1 MLANIEMTVA
11 QIQQNILTAEHD
23 QQIKPSEHKELLLKL
38 IGLPDEN
45 LSKQCV
51 VVLLLAL
58 NSIRDLPKVG
68 SAFFYNVVKSIEP
81 QQFDSIY
88 AIILKAKKE
97 LGLQSQAAVSST
109 KTASMQLVTPPSVKN
124 ALTSIE
130 RIKEKATSI
139 YNENDS
145 YFYGYQHDIFNTNS
159 PLVIA
164 LLFESYIAEQRRV
177 FPKKDL
183 YLLEPFTM
191 QLENLRRGSACNDL
205 FGFKDFE
212 TITENFTK
220 KTSEIL
226 ESTQSSAKELSKTG
240 TPLNSQRQAVRQN
253 LDTLLGKPQVI
264 KTEHARSRSFTVKS
278 ASHTGE
284 STTIKTLIKD
294 KDQLLGVVQGLT
306 KSLSLAYS
314 KADSAFG
321 YKEVLQKIYD
331 LCHSEILTQEVKG
344 QLENNLAK
352 LVYQFCAL
360 YISAIAAT
368 GTQETSLLDSVLKQ
382 LKIFINFYK
391 ENYKNTD
398 MLYVYCKDQ
407 IEFLQTSKNKIINS
421 NFAEFSEAL
430 LNQIQAEKFVD
441 DKLLDGILFKESFSS
456 GAKSQKHFINKIE
469 RNLQQSLPAKEQAA
483 VTSNTP
489 VNPKRESLSSKERLA
504 TQTDSNSKP
513 SLPARN
519 ATPQFLSTLENS
531 LQQSQVKEQKP
542 VTSNVPV
549 SPKQESM
556 PPKESSITSYLQ
568 SWWSGD
574 NKPASPTTPIK
585 STAEQTSKQSLGNA
599 NLIAEMQKKQGLDS
613 KSKRVENVLSG
624 DKKASSTTTQ
634 PAKELSQ
641 AEPKTSTQQ
650 GLANAGLLAE
660 MRKKQGSVST
670 GESKDTDNTNP
681 STPQLR

>member
-1 MLANIEMTVA
+1 MLANIDITVA
-11 QIQQNILTAEHD
+11 QIQQDILGAENY

-38 IGLPDEN
+38 IDLPDET

-51 VVLLLAL
+51 VVFLSAL
-58 NSIRDLPKVG
+58 NSILDLPEVG
-68 SAFFYNVVKSIEP
+68 NAFFYNVFTSIEP
-81 QQFDSIY
+81 QQLESIY
-88 AIILKAKKE
+88 ATILKAKRE
-97 LGLQSQAAVSST
+97 LGSQRQPAVSSA
-109 KTASMQLVTPPSVKN
+109 KAASMQLMIPASVIK
-124 ALTSIE
+124 ALKSIE

-145 YFYGYQHDIFNTNS
+145 YLYGYQRDIFNTNS

-164 LLFESYIAEQRRV
+164 LLFESYMAEQRRV

-183 YLLEPFTM
+183 YLLEPFIM
-191 QLENLRRGSACNDL
+191 QLENLRRGSECNML
-205 FGFKDFE
+205 FNFEDFE
-212 TITENFTK
+212 TITNIFTEQA
-220 KTSEIL
+220 SEIL
-226 ESTQSSAKELSKTG
+226 KSPQSPAKEPSKTG

-253 LDTLLGKPQVI
+253 LDTLLGKPQVT
-264 KTEHARSRSFTVKS
+264 KTEHARSRSVTVKG
-278 ASHTGE
+278 ASRTGE

-294 KDQLLGVVQGLT
+294 KAQLLEVVQGLT

-368 GTQETSLLDSVLKQ
+368 ETQETSLLDSVLKQ

-398 MLYVYCKDQ
+398 MLHVYCENQ
-407 IEFLQTSKNKIINS
+407 IEFLRTSKNKIINS

-430 LNQIQAEKFVD
+430 LNQIQADKFVD

-504 TQTDSNSKP
+504 TQADSNSKP
-513 SLPARN
+513 RLPARN

-531 LQQSQVKEQKP
+531 LQQASVKEQKP
-542 VTSNVPV
+542 VKSNVPV

-556 PPKESSITSYLQ
+556 SSKESSITSYLQ

-574 NKPASPTTPIK
+574 EKPAAPTSNN
-585 STAEQTSKQSLGNA
+585 STAEQTSKQSLGNV

-613 KSKRVENVLSG
+613 KSKS
-624 DKKASSTTTQ
+624 APTTTQ

-641 AEPKTSTQQ
+641 TEPKTSTKQ

-660 MRKKQGSVST
+660 MRKRQGSVST
-670 GESKDTDNTNP
+670 GESKDTDNTH
-681 STPQLR
+681 SATPQLR